1 MNKIEYNLLKS
12 NLIKQLGEPLW
23 ELNKP
28 VNDSALK
35 LVELKNQFLRE
46 GREALE
52 LKKLVKDVKDV
63 EFNEQTDLVVPD
75 DIVKDSWLSPFNDD
89 QKLVIKCW
97 LSDISQSKQQIA
109 QATSLPV
116 ATVRTTFRSDAFK
129 SLRKHLELAF
139 KPLLPLEALA
149 TLRTL
154 LRSKTENVALQA
166 AKLVLLDAGLY
177 KGDSIDITQTKTTE
191 VLLDAATEEKLRK
204 LGNDVLGVESE

>member
-1 MNKIEYNLLKS
+1 MLKNEYNLLKA
-12 NLIKQLGEPLW
+12 NIIKELGEPVW

-35 LVELKNQFLRE
+35 LIELKNQFVRE
-46 GREALE
+46 NREALE
-52 LKKLVKDVKDV
+52 LKKLVKDVKEV

-75 DIVKDSWLSPFNDD
+75 DIVKDSWLSPFNED
-89 QKLVIKCW
+89 QKTVIRCW
-97 LSDISQSKQQIA
+97 LSDISQSKQQISA
-109 QATSLPV
+109 ATTLSMPV
-116 ATVRTTFRSDAFK
+116 IRSTFRSDAFK
-129 SLRKHLELAF
+129 ALRKHLELAF

-191 VLLDAATEEKLRK
+191 VVLDSATEEKLRK
-204 LGNDVLGVESE
+204 LGNDVMGIE